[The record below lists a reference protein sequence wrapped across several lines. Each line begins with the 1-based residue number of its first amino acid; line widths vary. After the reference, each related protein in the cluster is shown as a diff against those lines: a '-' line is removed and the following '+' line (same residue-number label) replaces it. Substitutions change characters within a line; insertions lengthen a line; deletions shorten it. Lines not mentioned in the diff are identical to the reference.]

1 MPWTTVFAFLIS
13 QNSVSTVKEVTGVAS
28 NAFAPATLAGRG
40 VIKLIGADAGIFPRV
55 WGIAPIRESD
65 RLVEFMA
72 TVEPQGPRWGVW
84 QCPLALLFGKSW
96 TPTQQSR

>member
-1 MPWTTVFAFLIS
+1 MEYPRTVPSLPWTTVFAFLIA

-28 NAFAPATLAGRG
+28 SALAPATLAGRG
-40 VIKLIGADAGIFPRV
+40 VIELSRADARMFPRGPNFFA
-55 WGIAPIRESD
+55 W
-65 RLVEFMA
+65 
-72 TVEPQGPRWGVW
+72 EPPEDLAALGVW